1 MLKRKTSV
9 LLPLGVAL
17 GCSGCSVLPENSS
30 PEIQVVETEVPGLYS
45 ASPTAAAAFE
55 GRCIVI
61 RNQHS
66 EIVVT
71 LNDSPAAQSLAR
83 QLPLTAEVEDYSTNE
98 KIFYP
103 PEALETEDTPTAEG
117 GSGVLAYYEPWGD
130 VVLFYDDF
138 RPNPALFALGSVTS
152 GEEAISRLAATM
164 TIDFCEGKEE

>member
-1 MLKRKTSV
+1 M
-9 LLPLGVAL
+9 
-17 GCSGCSVLPENSS
+17 
-30 PEIQVVETEVPGLYS
+30 
-45 ASPTAAAAFE
+45 
-55 GRCIVI
+55 
-61 RNQHS
+61 
-66 EIVVT
+66 T

-117 GSGVLAYYEPWGD
+117 GSGVLAYYEAWGD

-152 GEEAISRLAATM
+152 GEEAISQLAATM